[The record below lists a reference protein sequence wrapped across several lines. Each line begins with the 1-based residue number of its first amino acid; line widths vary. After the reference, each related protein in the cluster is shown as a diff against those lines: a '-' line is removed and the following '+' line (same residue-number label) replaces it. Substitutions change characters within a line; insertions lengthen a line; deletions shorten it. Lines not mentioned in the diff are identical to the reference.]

1 MFVMIAGSHWL
12 TAGVFDCVA
21 AVEGP
26 AAEEVFPPQAVSTR
40 SDEART
46 HTESRSGSNRLN
58 TCAHSFVDLF
68 LRFAAQTADAPYA
81 WRFKSSLSGHPASAA
96 AAAVPSVAWN
106 SARKATLSNGV

>member
-1 MFVMIAGSHWL
+1 MIAGSHWL

-46 HTESRSGSNRLN
+46 HTESRSGSNRWRQMTVDAFEFIRRFLQHVLPSGFQKVRHFGFLSPN
-58 TCAHSFVDLF
+58 SQVSLEMVLWLVRLHSGLIQVLG
-68 LRFAAQTADAPYA
+68 A
-81 WRFKSSLSGHPASAA
+81 
-96 AAAVPSVAWN
+96 
-106 SARKATLSNGV
+106 